1 MLISREVR
9 SGASVMLRIICTSTA
24 RLFCIAGILGL
35 SASAVEAADAPGAQI
50 GSMLADL
57 ELWGDDGLAAIAAI
71 GYWKRLGETTISVYP
86 DKVVSGSSFSNQEE
100 AKSFVTRLSEAT
112 KRPLPRLRAGDA
124 SVTGK
129 AMKARAGA
137 FKADF
142 FRLIED
148 DSLRVGWKG
157 SDGSFLKPNVP
168 MRTVI
173 ARYGEPQKTTSQ
185 VVHAQGDR
193 RPAILTIHEYG
204 GGAVKFVESDQSL
217 TPGVIDRAV
226 LDTQALVRDLYVS
239 EP

>member
-1 MLISREVR
+1 MS
-9 SGASVMLRIICTSTA
+9 RIISSSVA
-24 RLFCIAGILGL
+24 RLFCLAGILGL
-35 SASAVEAADAPGAQI
+35 TAAAVQAADAPAAQM
-50 GSMLADL
+50 GTMLADL

-71 GYWKRLGETTISVYP
+71 GYWKRLGVTTISVYP
-86 DKVVSGSSFSNQEE
+86 DKVVSGSNFSNQEE
-100 AKSFVTRLSEAT
+100 AKSFVARLSEAT
-112 KRPLPRLRAGDA
+112 KRPLPRLRLGDA
-124 SVTGK
+124 SAAK
-129 AMKARAGA
+129 AMRARAGA
-137 FKADF
+137 FKADS

-148 DSLRVGWKG
+148 DSLRVGWKS
-157 SDGSFLKPNVP
+157 SDGTFLKPNVP

-173 ARYGEPQKTTSQ
+173 SRYGEPQKTTTQ

-226 LDTQALVRDLYVS
+226 LDTQALARDLYVS